1 MLASHSP
8 GPRQNAGS
16 GGGVGDNLGMSLV
29 VRHPSQRRRLP
40 TWDDFKRAIRRVD
53 RDTLLVQAAAATAQ
67 IDRDGLSDELS
78 KYGLIPWIIADV
90 ARTAVAW
97 SGFQRPEADGETL
110 LRLCNMNVQL
120 ADEEAIGNPR
130 STDRLGRVLSRL
142 YFEQFPPQH
151 AVMPEVSRT
160 LLLFGSAAEFP
171 SDFTPTAMTPGWF
184 ERLTGGLSL
193 DEYVEAIFLI
203 SVATQQHN
211 GGFSPAWLDQ
221 PGYQEL
227 SGVFPLEV
235 VRRTFDEHLVTTVE
249 DFKISNRR
257 FQEPAASAE
266 KKFAFNPLTS
276 TPFIHGV
283 AEIPI
288 APCVQAIIA
297 KASPSAVYHQAREV
311 LGDPFTHELG
321 SVFQHYSGRQ
331 LQLASD
337 DREILPEVRYGTKKD
352 SKDSCDWFLDL
363 PGLLVLIECKARQ
376 PIESLR
382 TGSADWL
389 KSVQDSIGKGITQL
403 NRSNADIE
411 KISAVQPQID
421 TSKPRVGL
429 VVTLAPFYVN
439 QNWVIWDYLP
449 DADFPIGVL
458 SIGELESLI
467 LLDTGELEHLLVEA
481 AATSQ
486 EDRLLLSQALDAAA
500 GRENLLLASTWDSI
514 TLFERVTAESQR
526 LRGEAGSSA

>member
-1 MLASHSP
+1 MSLTIRH
-8 GPRQNAGS
+8 PRQS
-16 GGGVGDNLGMSLV
+16 KT
-29 VRHPSQRRRLP
+29 PP

-53 RDTLLVQAAAATAQ
+53 RDSLLVQAAAATAQ
-67 IDRDGLSDELS
+67 MDRDGSSDELS
-78 KYGLIPWIIADV
+78 RYGLIPWIIADV
-90 ARTAVAW
+90 ARTALAW
-97 SGFQRPEADGETL
+97 SSFQRPEADGETL
-110 LRLCNMNVQL
+110 LRLCNMNIQL
-120 ADEEAIGNPR
+120 ADEEAIGNPG

-142 YFEQFPPQH
+142 YFEQFPPQR
-151 AVMPEVSRT
+151 AVMPEVCRT

-184 ERLTGGLSL
+184 ERLTNGLVL

-211 GGFSPAWLDQ
+211 GGFSRAWLDQ

-227 SGVFPLEV
+227 SGVFSLDA
-235 VRRTFDEHLVTTVE
+235 VRRTFNEHLLTTVE
-249 DFKISNRR
+249 GFKLSNRR
-257 FQEPAASAE
+257 SQEPAASAE

-276 TPFIHGV
+276 TPFVDGV
-283 AEIPI
+283 AEVPI

-297 KASPSAVYHQAREV
+297 KASPAAIYHQAREV
-311 LGDPFTHELG
+311 LGDPFTHDLG
-321 SVFQHYSGRQ
+321 SVFQHYTGRQ
-331 LQLASD
+331 LRLASD
-337 DREILPEVRYGTKKD
+337 DRKAISEVRYGTKKD

-363 PGLLVLIECKARQ
+363 PGMLVLIECKARQ

-411 KISAVQPQID
+411 KISAIQPQID

-458 SIGELESLI
+458 SVGELESLI
-467 LLDTGELEHLLVEA
+467 LLDADELQHVLLEA
-481 AATSQ
+481 AAASH
-486 EDRLLLSQALDAAA
+486 EGRMLLCQALNAAD
-500 GRENLLLASTWDSI
+500 GRENPLLTSTWDSI
-514 TLFERVTAESQR
+514 SLFERVTAESQR
-526 LRGEAGSSA
+526 LRGEAGSPA